1 MEWKCD
7 SVPPIMESMRMG
19 SIQSIVVDSGASD
32 SASMISTIAAVVPI
46 IILAAV
52 VLTLL
57 IVAVTAVIDNRQQ
70 LLSSKQQRNS
80 QRRGSSGSRGAL
92 IDIGLLWSALCCA
105 LSLAINKD
113 KDNAVEQTQQQQ
125 QQLHQSA
132 KKIRKRKN
140 EGADHVILER
150 IVSKLSLDRENC
162 FVIVKYLD
170 RICLSGGGLVTQLNN
185 ALGRNLI
192 NDVVVQYCD
201 HSKYEYE
208 LLLSISMK

>member
-19 SIQSIVVDSGASD
+19 NIQSIVVDSGASD

-105 LSLAINKD
+105 LSLAINRD
-113 KDNAVEQTQQQQ
+113 KDNAVEETQQQQ

-170 RICLSGGGLVTQLNN
+170 RICSSGGGLVTQLNN